1 MGSVKDWKKPFF
13 TIYIGQA
20 FSLLSSSAVQFA
32 IIWWLTVETG
42 SAIVLTIASIVGLL
56 PQALIGPF
64 AGVWV
69 DRFNR
74 KRIMIIADGAVAAAS
89 MMMFIAFLFG
99 KPDLW
104 LIFVI
109 LFLRAIG
116 ETFHKPALQSAIP
129 QFVPA
134 SELTKA
140 GGFGQMISSVCTMFG
155 PVLGALLMSMTTLGV
170 AMLVDVAGAAL
181 AVTMLSMVK
190 IEKHKTIEGQF
201 KVFKDLKE
209 GFNAIKSNKPLTRA
223 AIPVFLCTLVFVPLG
238 ILFPLL
244 VKSYFN
250 GTAWQNGLV
259 QTLFSIGMVV
269 SAAVIG
275 ITGGL
280 KKLFTMISVGIIA
293 FGISSLV
300 IGILPRNMFWLFC
313 IIVFLIG
320 AASML
325 SNIPFISYIQKTVPQ
340 ENLGKVISLVTS
352 VMSFAAPFGMLIAGP
367 LSEFIGV
374 DHWMLIVGALMLLIG
389 LISFILTR
397 KYDKI
402 TM

>member
-1 MGSVKDWKKPFF
+1 
-13 TIYIGQA
+13 
-20 FSLLSSSAVQFA
+20 
-32 IIWWLTVETG
+32 
-42 SAIVLTIASIVGLL
+42 
-56 PQALIGPF
+56 
-64 AGVWV
+64 
-69 DRFNR
+69 
-74 KRIMIIADGAVAAAS
+74 
-89 MMMFIAFLFG
+89 
-99 KPDLW
+99 
-104 LIFVI
+104 
-109 LFLRAIG
+109 
-116 ETFHKPALQSAIP
+116 
-129 QFVPA
+129 
-134 SELTKA
+134 
-140 GGFGQMISSVCTMFG
+140 
-155 PVLGALLMSMTTLGV
+155 
-170 AMLVDVAGAAL
+170 
-181 AVTMLSMVK
+181 MVK

-250 GTAWQNGLV
+250 GNAWQNGLV

-300 IGILPRNMFWLFC
+300 IGILPQSMFWLFC

-325 SNIPFISYIQKTVPQ
+325 SNIPFTSYIQKTVPQ
-340 ENLGKVISLVTS
+340 ENLGKVLSLVTS

-374 DHWMLIVGALMLLIG
+374 NHWMLIVGALMILIG
-389 LISFILTR
+389 LISFIITR

-402 TM
+402 TV